1 MIIAERPQP
10 HPLLYLAF
18 RVLFEGR
25 GGPLCEPDI
34 TSLATPIRG
43 RGGFTGAP
51 ALRGTRPSSVACS
64 GALLR
69 VRLRCKTVRGAKP
82 PSRGRSRKSQRVPC
96 VLL

>member
-1 MIIAERPQP
+1 MIIAERPPP

-18 RVLFEGR
+18 TVLCEGR
-25 GGPLCEPDI
+25 RSPLCEPDI
-34 TSLATPIRG
+34 TSLATPLRG

-51 ALRGTRPSSVACS
+51 VLRGTRPSSVACS

-69 VRLRCKTVRGAKP
+69 VRLRCKTVRGARS